1 MSARTTTDPEPE
13 HPSRS
18 QRKRE
23 HLGWQA
29 LAAELAMLPDPQLRR
44 LGLEPELE
52 GEIRTARAM
61 KASGARNRQ
70 LRHVAQRLSD
80 ACDQTALRTA
90 LAAIGAPHR
99 LQTAREQRATELRE
113 QVLRAGASATGLPLP
128 ETAAARLDDLR
139 AIALKGSDTA
149 RSRHARREI
158 YRLILGLIEQ
168 D

>member
-1 MSARTTTDPEPE
+1 MSARTTLEPEPE

-29 LAAELAMLPDPQLRR
+29 LAAELAALPDSQLRR
-44 LGLEPELE
+44 LGFEPELE
-52 GEIRTARAM
+52 REIRTARAM

-80 ACDQTALRTA
+80 AGDQTTLRTA

-99 LQTAREQRATELRE
+99 LQAARERRAAELRE
-113 QVLRAGASATGLPLP
+113 QALRAGAAEIGLPLP
-128 ETAAARLDDLR
+128 ETVAVRLDDLR
-139 AIALKGSDTA
+139 TLALKGGDTA

-158 YRLILGLIEQ
+158 YRLILSLIEQ